1 MRRQASLPRLVIF
14 GDPAKGPV
22 AETMRE
28 FSLFLKDKAE
38 IVASCHLTECR
49 PEVLRKSDFAVV
61 LGGDGSIIS
70 AARHLSAARVPV
82 IGVNLGRLGFLAEFS
97 VAEFKHYFDD
107 IVAGKARIER
117 RMMLGCRVGQ
127 KRQCERSA
135 AIRPARERFSSK
147 AVNDVFITAG
157 PPFRVIEM
165 KIAVDGE
172 QLPSCVG
179 DGLIVSTPT
188 GSTAYN
194 LSAGGPILAGS
205 MEAMVI
211 TPICPHSLNF
221 RPIVIDAAS
230 VIEIRCTRINEGT
243 TVSVDGQ
250 VATGLALDEV
260 VNVARVRSSF
270 LVVENPTRT
279 RWDTLVTKLGWARKP
294 RYATAIG
301 RPRNRVPRSGSG
313 DARIGYVGRGA
324 ALTPFDATG
333 RRNEPA
339 TVRRTTTT
347 VRHGSD
353 IR

>member
-1 MRRQASLPRLVIF
+1 MMRRTSLPRLVIF
-14 GDPAKGPV
+14 GDPEKGPV

-28 FSLFLKDKAE
+28 FSLFLKDKAQV
-38 IVASCHLTECR
+38 VASCHLHECR
-49 PEVLRKSDFAVV
+49 PEVLRKSDFAIV

-70 AARHLSAARVPV
+70 AARHLSAAKVPV

-107 IVAGKARIER
+107 IVSGKAPIER

-127 KRQCERSA
+127 KRVT
-135 AIRPARERFSSK
+135 ARDLRRAGRAGERFCSK

-165 KIAVDGE
+165 QIAVDGE

-221 RPIVIDAAS
+221 RPIVVDAAS

-250 VATGLALDEV
+250 VVTGLALDEIV
-260 VNVARVRSSF
+260 TVAKVRSSF
-270 LVVENPTRT
+270 LVVENPMRT

-294 RYATAIG
+294 RYAT
-301 RPRNRVPRSGSG
+301 
-313 DARIGYVGRGA
+313 
-324 ALTPFDATG
+324 
-333 RRNEPA
+333 E
-339 TVRRTTTT
+339 
-347 VRHGSD
+347 
-353 IR
+353 

>member
-1 MRRQASLPRLVIF
+1 MRRHASLPRLVIF
-14 GDPAKGPV
+14 GDPEKGPI

-38 IVASCHLTECR
+38 IITSCHLNECR
-49 PEVLRKSDFAVV
+49 PEVLRKSDYAVV
-61 LGGDGSIIS
+61 LVGDGSIIS

-107 IVAGKARIER
+107 IVSGKARIER
-117 RMMLGCRVGQ
+117 RMMLGCRVSDGSNP
-127 KRQCERSA
+127 R
-135 AIRPARERFSSK
+135 RERFSSK

-157 PPFRVIEM
+157 PPFHVIEM
-165 KIAVDGE
+165 QIAVDGE
-172 QLPSCVG
+172 RLPSCVG

-211 TPICPHSLNF
+211 TPICPHSLSF

-230 VIEIRCTRINEGT
+230 VVEIHCTRLNEGA

-260 VNVARVRSSF
+260 VNVAKVRSSF

-279 RWDTLVTKLGWARKP
+279 RWDTLVTKLGWAKKP
-294 RYATAIG
+294 RYATQ
-301 RPRNRVPRSGSG
+301 
-313 DARIGYVGRGA
+313 
-324 ALTPFDATG
+324 
-333 RRNEPA
+333 
-339 TVRRTTTT
+339 
-347 VRHGSD
+347 
-353 IR
+353 